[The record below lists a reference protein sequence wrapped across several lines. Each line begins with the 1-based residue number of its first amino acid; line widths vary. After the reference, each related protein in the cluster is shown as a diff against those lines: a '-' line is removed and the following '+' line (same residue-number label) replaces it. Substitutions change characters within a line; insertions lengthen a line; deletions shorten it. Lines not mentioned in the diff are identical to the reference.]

1 MPDFFS
7 LQGKT
12 IVISGASSGIG
23 KSCAE
28 LCSASGARL
37 ILLGR
42 DISRLEDAFK
52 DFQFQHKPLFFELDI
67 TSEEEVSQLAK
78 TLTEQGEKI
87 SGFVHSAGLKYT
99 LPLKNTGT
107 KILTESFTVNV
118 FSGFYL
124 ARAFSQKK
132 LKAENQSFVFIS
144 SIAGVVGEPANLAYS
159 ATKGALISGT
169 KSLALELA
177 KQKTRVNCVSPA
189 MVSTPLSEKMFDGIG
204 EEATKNILEK
214 HPLGIGNPEDV
225 AKSVIFLLSEGSG
238 WITGTN
244 LIVDGGYSAH

>member
-1 MPDFFS
+1 MSDFFS
-7 LQGKT
+7 LQDKS

-28 LCSASGARL
+28 LCAQSGAKL

-42 DISRLEDAFK
+42 EIHKLETAFQ
-52 DFQFQHKPLFFELDI
+52 DFDFKEKPLFFELDI
-67 TSEEEVSQLAK
+67 TSEDEVNQLAK
-78 TLTEQGEKI
+78 TLIEKDVKV
-87 SGFVHSAGLKYT
+87 SGFVHSAGLKHT

-107 KILTESFTVNV
+107 KVLTESFTVNV

-132 LKAENQSFVFIS
+132 LKADNQSFVFIS

-189 MVSTPLSEKMFDGIG
+189 MVNTPLSQKMFDNIG
-204 EEATKNILEK
+204 EEATKNILDK
-214 HPLGIGNPEDV
+214 HPLGIGHPEDV
-225 AKSVIFLLSEGSG
+225 AKSVIFLLSEGSS

>member
-1 MPDFFS
+1 MSDFFS
-7 LQGKT
+7 LKDKT

-28 LCSASGARL
+28 LCAQAGAKL

-42 DISRLEDAFK
+42 EISKIEDSFN
-52 DFQFQHKPLFFELDI
+52 DFEFEEKPLLFELDI
-67 TSEEEVSQLAK
+67 TSEDEVNQLSK
-78 TLTEQGEKI
+78 TLIEQGIKV
-87 SGFVHSAGLKYT
+87 SGFVHSAGLKHT
-99 LPLKNTGT
+99 LPLKNTGE
-107 KILTESFTVNV
+107 KILTESFNVNV

-132 LKAENQSFVFIS
+132 IKTENQSFVFIS

-177 KQKTRVNCVSPA
+177 RQKTRVNCVSPA
-189 MVSTPLSEKMFDGIG
+189 MVSTPLSEKMFSDIG
-204 EEATKNILEK
+204 EEATQNILEK

-225 AKSVIFLLSEGSG
+225 AKSVIFLLSEGSS

>member
-1 MPDFFS
+1 MSDFFS
-7 LQGKT
+7 LKDKI

-28 LCSASGARL
+28 LCAEAGAKL

-42 DISRLEDAFK
+42 DISRLENAFK
-52 DFQFQHKPLFFELDI
+52 DLNSKEKPLFFQLDI
-67 TSEEEVSQLAK
+67 TSEDEVNQLSK
-78 TLTEQGEKI
+78 TLIEQGIKV
-87 SGFVHSAGLKYT
+87 SGLVHSAGLKHT
-99 LPLKNTGT
+99 LPLKNTGE
-107 KILTESFTVNV
+107 KILAESFSVNV

-124 ARAFSQKK
+124 SRAFSQKK
-132 LKAENQSFVFIS
+132 LKAESQSLVFIS

-177 KQKTRVNCVSPA
+177 KQKTRVNCISPA
-189 MVSTPLSEKMFDGIG
+189 MVSTPLSEKMFANIG
-204 EEATKNILEK
+204 EEATQNILDK

-225 AKSVIFLLSEGSG
+225 AKSVIFLLSDGSS